1 MATVGDAYWGL
12 SVSALVT
19 RAGGHM
25 HARKGKLFSINGAP
39 LAKARDKGGVTSVGL
54 LMRALNA
61 CAVPVVSSQR

>member
-1 MATVGDAYWGL
+1 
-12 SVSALVT
+12 
-19 RAGGHM
+19 M